1 MQTTA
6 AQSGEG
12 ESAQVQLAA
21 LESLLEEA
29 RKLIQAQEHEVESL
43 RAAGQDTKR
52 AEGLLDAYRESARIA
67 AERKCE
73 LERELAR
80 RS

>member
-6 AQSGEG
+6 TQSGEG

-29 RKLIQAQEHEVESL
+29 RKLIQAQEQEVERL
-43 RAAGQDTKR
+43 RAAGQDPKR

-67 AERKCE
+67 AERKRE

>member
-12 ESAQVQLAA
+12 KSAQVQLAA

-29 RKLIQAQEHEVESL
+29 RKLIQAQEREVESL
-43 RAAGQDTKR
+43 RAAGQNTKR

-67 AERKCE
+67 AERKRE

>member
-1 MQTTA
+1 META
-6 AQSGEG
+6 AQSDEG
-12 ESAQVQLAA
+12 EFFQVQLAA
-21 LESLLEEA
+21 LESLVEEA
-29 RKLIQAQEHEVESL
+29 RKLVQAQEQEVERL
-43 RAAGQDTKR
+43 RAAGHDTKR

-67 AERKCE
+67 AERKRE